1 MKLLFESW
9 RKYLNEYINVAGGQ
23 PIMGSPDATSGR
35 NMKPLQFN
43 DDIPK
48 NPELN
53 EEELEEESLKEVEP
67 LPSPI
72 DPVPFPDKKE

>member
-9 RKYLNEYINVAGGQ
+9 RKYLNELDNVSGGQ
-23 PIMGSPDATSGR
+23 PIVGCSDCPAGR
-35 NMKPLQFN
+35 NTRPLQFN

-53 EEELEEESLKEVEP
+53 EEELEEELEESEE
-67 LPSPI
+67 
-72 DPVPFPDKKE
+72 